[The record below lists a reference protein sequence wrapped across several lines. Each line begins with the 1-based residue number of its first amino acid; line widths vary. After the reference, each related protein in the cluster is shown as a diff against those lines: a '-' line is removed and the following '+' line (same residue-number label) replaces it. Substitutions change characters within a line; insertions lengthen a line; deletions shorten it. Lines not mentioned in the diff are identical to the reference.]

1 MIRKQHTC
9 IDDLA
14 LVWARDQIYNK
25 YSDISDIRRQ
35 YPEPRFL
42 SDLSGEPARQTKEMS
57 KTLTIM
63 SVAEIV
69 NQGTNYQIITVSDTN
84 PTNQPYLEWRNR
96 RKPRS

>member
-14 LVWARDQIYNK
+14 LVWARDQIYNN
-25 YSDISDIRRQ
+25 YSDINDIRRQ

-42 SDLSGEPARQTKEMS
+42 SQTYQESRLDKQRNVKNLDNYVS
-57 KTLTIM
+57 CG
-63 SVAEIV
+63 IV

>member
-35 YPEPRFL
+35 NPEPGLL
-42 SDLSGEPARQTKEMS
+42 SDLSKEPARQTKETS

-63 SVAEIV
+63 SVADIV

-84 PTNQPYLEWRNR
+84 PTNLT
-96 RKPRS
+96 